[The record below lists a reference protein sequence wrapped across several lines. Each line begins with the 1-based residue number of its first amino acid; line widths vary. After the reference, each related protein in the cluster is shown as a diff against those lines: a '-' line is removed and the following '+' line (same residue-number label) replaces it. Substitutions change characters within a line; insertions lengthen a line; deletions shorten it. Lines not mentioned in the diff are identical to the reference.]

1 MASIIDFLEARIAED
16 EAAARR
22 TAEVFPGEW
31 DVEDRGYHAH
41 VVCDGPHFHYVSE
54 LDQHQAPDT
63 DLGGALET
71 IARFAPARVLAECAA
86 KRAIMAHHTTHT
98 YTDEEPGFS
107 MELWDCMCNRQTM
120 KPCPTVAAL
129 AAVYKDHPDY
139 QQEWA

>member
-16 EAAARR
+16 EAQARAALA
-22 TAEVFPGEW
+22 TV
-31 DVEDRGYHAH
+31 
-41 VVCDGPHFHYVSE
+41 
-54 LDQHQAPDT
+54 APDEWENPAE
-63 DLGGALET
+63 LGNFYPED
-71 IARFAPARVLAECAA
+71 IAFWNSQTPRRVLAECAA

>member
-16 EAAARR
+16 EHAAYDLM
-22 TAEVFPGEW
+22 GEREG
-31 DVEDRGYHAH
+31 D
-41 VVCDGPHFHYVSE
+41 
-54 LDQHQAPDT
+54 
-63 DLGGALET
+63 
-71 IARFAPARVLAECAA
+71 RVLAECAA

-129 AAVYKDHPDY
+129 AAVYKDHPNY